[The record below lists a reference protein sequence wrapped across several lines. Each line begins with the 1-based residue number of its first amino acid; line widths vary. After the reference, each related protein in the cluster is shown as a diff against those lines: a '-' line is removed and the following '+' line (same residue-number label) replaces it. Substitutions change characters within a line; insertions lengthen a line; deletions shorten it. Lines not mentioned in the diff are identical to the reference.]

1 MNPLQFKCT
10 LLSDVIINQKSA
22 TEGSQ
27 ATLDFIPGSNFLGIA
42 ASALYKDEVLDN
54 EARLLI
60 FHSGKVRFGDAHPA
74 SEKTRALRVPA
85 SMYYPKLK
93 KPTDGCYIHHY
104 YAEDDKGDSIQ
115 LKQCR
120 EDFYAFN
127 TKEHYGLEANVLK
140 SFAIK
145 SAYDRDKRR
154 SKDEQMYGY
163 QSIDKGT
170 EFFFEVSF
178 ANSEAEGYEE
188 LLRSV
193 LEGVKHVGRSRTAQ
207 YGLVKIEAADFEN
220 MESTS
225 DLCRIK
231 QDGITKT
238 CAIVYADSRLIF
250 LDEYGLPTFRPSAKD
265 LGFEDGTIV
274 WEKSQLRTFQYAP
287 WNYKRQARDADRCGI
302 EKGSV
307 FVVETK
313 TSPLASAYVGC
324 YQNEGF
330 GRVIYNP
337 SFLEAN
343 QNGSAIYELRKK
355 QSPSETDPDSLKQD
369 FSESTPNSLIEYLVR
384 QEKEEIN
391 LNAIYQSVDD
401 FVDDFRKD
409 NLSFFS
415 DDEFSSQWGTIRSLA
430 TTAKNAE
437 DLAAKLY
444 DGENAYL
451 THGVASDKWQER
463 GRLEKV
469 IAFIESKRIKEDNS
483 KEEDR
488 LVILAVI
495 HLAATM
501 ANEIA
506 NNKDKQN

>member
-74 SEKTRALRVPA
+74 LENTRALRVPA

-93 KPTDGCYIHHY
+93 KPTDSCYIHHY

-120 EDFYAFN
+120 EVFYAFN
-127 TKEHYGLEANVLK
+127 TKEHYGLEVDVLK

-178 ANSEAEGYEE
+178 ANTEAEGHAG

-220 MESTS
+220 VESTQ
-225 DLCRIK
+225 DLCRIE
-231 QDGITKT
+231 QNGGVKT

-250 LDEYGLPTFRPSAKD
+250 LDEYGLPTFKPSAKD

-287 WNYKRQARDADRCGI
+287 WNYQRQARDADRCGI

-307 FVVETK
+307 FVVETN

-337 SFLEAN
+337 SFLKADQDKNGLTIYVLREK
-343 QNGSAIYELRKK
+343 QNSPEIDSDSAK
-355 QSPSETDPDSLKQD
+355 QNSSKS
-369 FSESTPNSLIEYLVR
+369 SSNSLIDYLVR

-391 LNAIYQSVDD
+391 LNAIYQS
-401 FVDDFRKD
+401 VDDFRKD

-430 TTAKNAE
+430 TTAKDAE

-506 NNKDKQN
+506 NNKDKQK